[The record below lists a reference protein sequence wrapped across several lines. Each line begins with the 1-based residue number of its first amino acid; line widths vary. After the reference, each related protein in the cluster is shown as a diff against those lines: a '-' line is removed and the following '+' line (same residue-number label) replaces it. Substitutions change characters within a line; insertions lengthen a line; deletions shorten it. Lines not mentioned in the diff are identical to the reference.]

1 MADDAQ
7 PPAEPASPTT
17 RQRRTVL
24 KVILVTQLV
33 VALLSGSA
41 VYAVWHQLEG
51 ELAPGIE
58 IPHEDEKPEVEGPKE
73 PLNILVMGKD
83 DRGCAG
89 CAIDT
94 EAGGGGSDTT
104 MLLHLSADRSEA
116 YGVSLPRD
124 AIVDR
129 PACTDDD
136 GNAVP
141 AEKAVMFNTAFA
153 VAGPLCTVRMVEEL
167 TGVYIDH
174 FIVLDFAGFKEM
186 VDAVHGV
193 TVCIPKDVHDPRHQI
208 FLEAGTQELDGAKAL
223 DYVRERYVL
232 SVTGDIGRMK
242 RQQAFVASMANKVMS
257 AGTLSRPTRVRDF
270 LSAVVGSIQVDSE
283 LDNLKDLVDLAMQFR
298 DTGLSEIQFITVPIE
313 EYPEDPNRL
322 QWTDQAPKL
331 WQRIIDDRSLGARFG
346 DDSISAAAPP
356 VTDSAAP
363 SGGASGSGEP
373 SGSGSPS
380 GGSSDAAGGSSDDD
394 DKAAAAAA
402 GLCA

>member
-7 PPAEPASPTT
+7 PPAEPAPTT
-17 RQRRTVL
+17 RHRRTTL

-33 VALLSGSA
+33 IALLTGGA
-41 VYAVWHQLEG
+41 VYGVWHRLDGQID
-51 ELAPGIE
+51 PGPA
-58 IPHEDEKPEVEGPKE
+58 IPHPTDKPRAKGPKE
-73 PLNILVMGKD
+73 PLNILVMGQD
-83 DRGCAG
+83 DRGCDG

-129 PACTDDD
+129 PTCTDDD
-136 GNAVP
+136 GNKVP
-141 AEKAVMFNTAFA
+141 GEDAVMFNTAYA
-153 VAGPLCTVRMVEEL
+153 VAGPLCTVKMVQEL
-167 TGVYIDH
+167 TGIYIDH

-193 TVCIPKDVHDPRHQI
+193 TVCIPKDVDDPKHQI
-208 FLEAGTQELDGAKAL
+208 FLEAGTQELDGDLAL

-242 RQQAFVASMANKVMS
+242 RQQAFVASLVNKVFS
-257 AGTLSRPTRVRDF
+257 ANTLSRPQRVYGF
-270 LSAVVGSIQVDSE
+270 LSAVVDSIQVDE
-283 LDNLKDLVDLAMQFR
+283 DLDTIKKLTKLAKEFR
-298 DTGLSEIQFITVPIE
+298 NTGLSDITFITVPIE
-313 EYPEDPNRL
+313 EYPLDANRL

-331 WQRIIDDRSLGARFG
+331 WKRIIADESLGKNFSDG
-346 DDSISAAAPP
+346 SISAANP
-356 VTDSAAP
+356 
-363 SGGASGSGEP
+363 P
-373 SGSGSPS
+373 SGSGSAS
-380 GGSSDAAGGSSDDD
+380 GGGSQSPSDGSSTPSQQEDDEE
-394 DKAAAAAA
+394 AAAEAAAA

>member
-1 MADDAQ
+1 VADDEQ
-7 PPAEPASPTT
+7 PPAEPAPPTK
-17 RQRRTVL
+17 RHRRTVL
-24 KVILVTQLV
+24 KVIVATQLV
-33 VALLSGSA
+33 VALLSGGA
-41 VYAVWHQLEG
+41 VYAVWNQLEG
-51 ELAPGIE
+51 NLAPGVP
-58 IPHEDEKPEVEGPKE
+58 IPHKSDKPEAEGPKE

-129 PACTDDD
+129 PACTDA
-136 GNAVP
+136 GGATVP

-153 VAGPLCTVRMVEEL
+153 EAGPLCTVRMVEEL
-167 TGVYIDH
+167 TGIYIDH
-174 FIVLDFAGFKEM
+174 FIVLDFNGFKEM

-193 TVCIPKDVHDPRHQI
+193 TVCIPKEVDDPRHQI
-208 FLEAGTQELDGAKAL
+208 FLEAGTQEVDGATAL

-242 RQQAFVASMANKVMS
+242 RQQAFVASMVNKVMS
-257 AGTLSRPTRVRDF
+257 ANTLSRPGRIRDF
-270 LSAVVGSIQVDSE
+270 LKAVVGSIQVDSE
-283 LDNLKDLVDLAMQFR
+283 LDSLKALADLAMQFR
-298 DTGLSEIQFITVPIE
+298 DTGLSDIQFITVPIE

-322 QWTDQAPKL
+322 QWTAEADKV
-331 WQRIIDDRSLGARFG
+331 WKRIIADRPLGANLS
-346 DDSISAAAPP
+346 DDSISAAQP
-356 VTDSAAP
+356 P
-363 SGGASGSGEP
+363 SGGASGSP
-373 SGSGSPS
+373 SGSPSQSPS
-380 GGSSDAAGGSSDDD
+380 GGSSEASEDE
-394 DKAAAAAA
+394 KAAAAAA